1 MPNRRRQFYVKA
13 GGQRGLLTGALI
25 LILALIIVASGL
37 FYVLAN
43 RNLEQATY
51 RAHFETLRN
60 TMQLL
65 LPWLVIVNL
74 AGLVIVLALA
84 IFFTHKIAGP
94 SYHLICDL
102 KKIQDGDL
110 TVKTEFRKGDGLKD
124 VATAMSSATDSLRVG
139 ITEIKEK
146 VNDLADMTNVDDC
159 AREKI
164 VEIMEKLDKLKT

>member
-1 MPNRRRQFYVKA
+1 MPNRRRRFFVKA
-13 GGQRGLLTGALI
+13 GGQRGLLAGVLI
-25 LILALIIVASGL
+25 LVLALIIIASGL
-37 FYVLAN
+37 FYILAN
-43 RNLEQATY
+43 RNLQHATY

-60 TMQLL
+60 TMQML

-74 AGLVIVLALA
+74 VGLVVVLALA

-110 TVKTEFRKGDGLKD
+110 TIETAFRKGDGLKD
-124 VATAMSSATDSLRVG
+124 VATAMSGATTSLRVG

-146 VNDLADMTNVDDC
+146 VNNLADMTNLDES

-164 VEIMEKLDKLKT
+164 VEIMGKLDKLKT